1 MANFVAVP
9 AERLGRDVLLALL
22 EEFASRDGTDY
33 GNYELTLQGKVD
45 ALHNQLQRADLQ
57 LLYDADS
64 EQWDLV
70 SHENAAQLLA
80 N

>member
-9 AERLGRDVLLALL
+9 AERLGSDVLQALL

-45 ALHNQLQRADLQ
+45 ALNNQLQRGELQ

-64 EQWDLV
+64 EEWDLV
-70 SHENAAQLLA
+70 SHEDATQLLA